1 MERSVSKQY
10 NAVDIAKLIMAL
22 LVVVI
27 HKPLFSSD
35 QVFANYFLGK
45 IIAAVAVP
53 FFFIASSFFSLE
65 SLTGQRK
72 ITNAFGNLR
81 KDCLS
86 CISLGLFFIF
96 L

>member
-35 QVFANYFLGK
+35 QVLL
-45 IIAAVAVP
+45 IIFWEKLLRQLP
-53 FFFIASSFFSLE
+53 CLSSLLRPHFFSLE
-65 SLTGQRK
+65 SLMEQRK

-86 CISLGLFFIF
+86 CILLGLFFIF
-96 L
+96 P